1 MYYAIP
7 VYRDPSSI
15 GSLQRVAIPRALIPH
30 PAALLA
36 DKPVSMVDAS
46 LRISIVNLLRDLRDN
61 FGVAVI
67 YITQ

>member
-1 MYYAIP
+1 MLFRSTGIH
-7 VYRDPSSI
+7 RPSAVCSALR
-15 GSLQRVAIPRALIPH
+15 SPALIPH
-30 PAALLA
+30 PAAFLA